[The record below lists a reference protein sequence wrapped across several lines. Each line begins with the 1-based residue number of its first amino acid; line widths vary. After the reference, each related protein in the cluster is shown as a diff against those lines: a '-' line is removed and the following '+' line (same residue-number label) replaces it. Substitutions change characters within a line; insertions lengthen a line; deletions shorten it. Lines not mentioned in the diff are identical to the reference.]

1 MTFTP
6 TLELGDRLHKPRDPL
21 AIAFV
26 RFRMRPGVLN
36 DSHIASWIPASC
48 PECGVPQLGIAAT
61 ADGLF
66 NKQNFSIVCGTCGV
80 EFSLNEILDS
90 AGPRLLAYLPDG
102 ESNGTEKFGRG
113 RETNVAFGKGFG
125 STGKARSEVFR
136 YAIDKANG
144 WEWNA
149 KRPNGVAERD
159 RLYAMKATVGLFENK
174 AMKSTLEMLS
184 RKIERIER
192 ARSIKISEAM
202 VDQLAKMIRKGL
214 LNAEARR
221 PTTSRDRRLLVE
233 TVMGRM
239 GWWPE

>member
-1 MTFTP
+1 M
-6 TLELGDRLHKPRDPL
+6 G
-21 AIAFV
+21 
-26 RFRMRPGVLN
+26 
-36 DSHIASWIPASC
+36 
-48 PECGVPQLGIAAT
+48 LGIAAT
-61 ADGLF
+61 TDGLF
-66 NKQNFSIVCGTCGV
+66 DKQNFSIVCGTCGV

-102 ESNGTEKFGRG
+102 ESDGAEKFGRG
-113 RETNVAFGKGFG
+113 RETNIAFGKGFG
-125 STGKARSEVFR
+125 PTGNVRSEQFR
-136 YAIDKANG
+136 YAIDLANG
-144 WEWNA
+144 CKWNP
-149 KRPNGVAERD
+149 KKTNGTWERD

-174 AMKSTLEMLS
+174 ATKSTLEMLS